1 MLGFYIVKILSI
13 FFVSLLYFIFGT
25 GLSVFLEK
33 IISKED
39 PKKKTFLKLV
49 TEIACIFGVIAVLF
63 YFMRIGV
70 KRIPFFLDGLY
81 GFKYSILK
89 EISGGIIIT
98 YILFTT
104 QIQLKQM
111 VTELHIRINS
121 HMNSYKLYN

>member
-39 PKKKTFLKLV
+39 PKKKSFLMLV
-49 TEIACIFGVIAVLF
+49 LEIGCIFGIIAVLF
-63 YFMRIGV
+63 YFMRIGIKQV
-70 KRIPFFLDGLY
+70 PFFLDGMY

-89 EISGGIIIT
+89 ELSGGIIIT

-104 QIQLKQM
+104 QTQLKQKLE
-111 VTELHIRINS
+111 ELNRRI
-121 HMNSYKLYN
+121 HLYI

>member
-1 MLGFYIVKILSI
+1 MIGFYIVKILSI

-39 PKKKTFLKLV
+39 PKKKSFLMLV
-49 TEIACIFGVIAVLF
+49 LEIGCIFGIIAVLF
-63 YFMRIGV
+63 YFMRIGIKQV
-70 KRIPFFLDGLY
+70 PFFLDGMY

-89 EISGGIIIT
+89 ELSGGIIIT

-104 QIQLKQM
+104 QTQLKQKLE
-111 VTELHIRINS
+111 ELNRRI
-121 HMNSYKLYN
+121 HLYI

>member
-39 PKKKTFLKLV
+39 PKKKSFFMLV
-49 TEIACIFGVIAVLF
+49 LEIGCIFGIIAVLF

-70 KRIPFFLDGLY
+70 KHVPFFLDGMY

-89 EISGGIIIT
+89 EVSGGIIIT

-104 QIQLKQM
+104 QTQLKQM
-111 VTELHIRINS
+111 VTELHMRINS
-121 HMNSYKLYN
+121 YI

>member
-39 PKKKTFLKLV
+39 PKKKSFLMLV
-49 TEIACIFGVIAVLF
+49 LEIGCIFGIIAVLF
-63 YFMRIGV
+63 YFMRIGIKQV
-70 KRIPFFLDGLY
+70 PFFLDGMY

-89 EISGGIIIT
+89 ELSGGIIIT

-104 QIQLKQM
+104 QTQLKQM
-111 VTELHIRINS
+111 VTELHMRINS
-121 HMNSYKLYN
+121 YI